1 MTAEGGGQSS
11 TPVPTD
17 FDEFS
22 ANLQRDSRRFSKNKR
37 EAESSRKYLLFFRF
51 FKLGKLCVAILT
63 DKATAKA
70 SFAAV
75 DRAGAAATHYE
86 IVHVLRFDNVAAKVA
101 LDYVLKYF
109 LQISPVPFLQ
119 QFLPKP

>member
-1 MTAEGGGQSS
+1 MTAEGGGQSR

-22 ANLQRDSRRFSKNKR
+22 ANLQRDSRRFQKINGR
-37 EAESSRKYLLFFRF
+37 QNPPVNIYLFFRF